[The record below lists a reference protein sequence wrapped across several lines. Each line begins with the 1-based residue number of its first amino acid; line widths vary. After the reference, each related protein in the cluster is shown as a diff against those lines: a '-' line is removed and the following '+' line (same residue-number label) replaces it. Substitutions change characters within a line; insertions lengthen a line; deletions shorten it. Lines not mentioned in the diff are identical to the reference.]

1 MDRLPSRLRP
11 LLVVVLLTLLVAG
24 ASQARSGGIT
34 GDEAEGGTDVATTG
48 CTCHTANTITPSNS
62 VTLILDGVPYHWAS
76 GSVYELKIQLIG
88 GPSMD
93 TSSNTAGF
101 SMRVSGGELSA
112 AAGFESLVQNGDDA
126 TTLTHTESGAQTVD
140 RSWTAIWTA
149 PPQESGVVDFWLS
162 GNSVD
167 GNLGAMAPDSWNR
180 MSFALAEGEDNG
192 QTRTVFAGDGN
203 IAAPETHSGELDLH
217 HMGAPFRAHWLGLLG
232 FAAVISV
239 ILFCGFF
246 LRFGFSRHYKGR
258 SNLLKLRIKHLRRGD
273 QV

>member
-1 MDRLPSRLRP
+1 MSRLPSRLRP
-11 LLVVVLLTLLVAG
+11 LLAVVLLTLLLAG

-48 CTCHTANTITPSNS
+48 CTCHTNNAITPSNS
-62 VTLILDGVPYHWAS
+62 VTLILDGVPYHWVA
-76 GSVYELKIQLIG
+76 GSAYELTIQLIG

-93 TSSNTAGF
+93 TSSNTGGF
-101 SMRVSGGELSA
+101 SMRVSAGELSA

-126 TTLTHTESGAQTVD
+126 TTLTHTASGAQTTD
-140 RSWTAIWTA
+140 RSWKVIWTA
-149 PPQESGVVDFWLS
+149 PVEGSGEVDIWLA

-167 GNLGAMAPDSWNR
+167 GNQAPMAPDSWNR
-180 MSFALAEGEDNG
+180 LSLPLGEGEDDG
-192 QTRTVFAGDGN
+192 RTRTVFAGDGN
-203 IAAPETHSGELDLH
+203 IAAPEAHSGELDLH
-217 HMGAPFRAHWLGLLG
+217 HMGAKFRAHWLGLLG

-246 LRFGFSRHYKGR
+246 LRFGFSRHYEGR